1 MALTDPDPYGPTP
14 LEDADLT
21 RAKIAAALY
30 QVARVFDFDDVAD
43 AAVQAESDAL
53 SDAGISEDDM
63 DDARR
68 EVACKPEHAFGVLRF
83 EWEMALAEHRKFEER
98 QRAIAER
105 KARER
110 GE

>member
-21 RAKIAAALY
+21 RAKVAAALY
-30 QVARVFDFDDVAD
+30 QVARVFGFDDIVD
-43 AAVQAESDAL
+43 AAIEAEKAEL
-53 SDAGISEDDM
+53 SEAGISEDDM

-98 QRAIAER
+98 ERAAAER
-105 KARER
+105 RAWER